1 MSESLPR
8 GENEFFVQQ
17 DIIMDAIVKN
27 MVLWGLNQA
36 RVHDVLQVQQ
46 AKYVAARNDC
56 LNPQTTTRDMINH
69 RNKMRKEYE
78 TELRVDVGGLKNN
91 PAVTE
96 EWLDRLNIA
105 HGRGGPTHNPPEDSP
120 FVKVFRGIATRLKFF
135 ICNVKTKKLGK
146 PVGAEG
152 SHVRIG
158 ILGLDPNDHE
168 FDQFRMDAVPVNP
181 EDLPYWVYLSD
192 GKLELE
198 FKKQH
203 SGLRLVISACWVNTK
218 GKRSPWSE
226 ILIVIIP

>member
-1 MSESLPR
+1 
-8 GENEFFVQQ
+8 
-17 DIIMDAIVKN
+17 
-27 MVLWGLNQA
+27 
-36 RVHDVLQVQQ
+36 
-46 AKYVAARNDC
+46 
-56 LNPQTTTRDMINH
+56 
-69 RNKMRKEYE
+69 MRKAYE
-78 TELRVDVGGLKNN
+78 KELRIDVGGLKNN
-91 PAVTE
+91 PAVSE
-96 EWLDRLNIA
+96 EWLDTLNIA

-152 SHVRIG
+152 CHVRIG

-168 FDQFRMDAVPVNP
+168 LDQYRMDALPVNP
-181 EDLPYWVYLSD
+181 EGLPFWVYLSA

-203 SGLRLVISACWVNTK
+203 SGLRLAISACWVNTM

-226 ILIVIIP
+226 ILVVIIP